1 MKETSGALIRTP
13 EGRLLSTKLLHPA
26 DTTTYLSSNPFN
38 LLNYSQLL
46 ALPRHDTLTYHF
58 FLFLFILN
66 TKIKA
71 AVAPQVMEVEYVNTN
86 EQYYEYNVKKY
97 IIYLSFDKC

>member
-13 EGRLLSTKLLHPA
+13 EGRLPSTKLLQPA
-26 DTTTYLSSNPFN
+26 DTTTYLSSNTFN
-38 LLNYSQLL
+38 MLNYSQLL

-58 FLFLFILN
+58 FLILFILDTN
-66 TKIKA
+66 IKV

-86 EQYYEYNVKKY
+86 EQYYENNVEKY